1 MYPSIVAGKK
11 TYVLQNHLTQHV
23 VLIYLNIMK
32 QNEYI
37 SLQKYFNFMAKVKT
51 KVIN

>member
-11 TYVLQNHLTQHV
+11 TYVLQNHLNKQV
-23 VLIYLNIMK
+23 GLLYCNVMK

-37 SLQKYFNFMAKVKT
+37 SVQKYFNIMFNMKK
-51 KVIN
+51 KY